1 MVTFFK
7 KHFISIVALCVFIVG
22 LLWVIIGHN
31 QISCNSGD
39 AVIDYDNK
47 QLLSGVTQ
55 TDRIIGLVIGVG
67 ELYVIVCCW
76 LMERKNKLLR
86 KELDDIR
93 GQLMKKMKC
102 ETLHHPTS

>member
-22 LLWVIIGHN
+22 LLWVIIGHD
-31 QISCNSGD
+31 QVSSNSAD

-47 QLLSGVTQ
+47 PLLSGGTP
-55 TDRIIGLVIGVG
+55 TDRIIGLVIGIG

-86 KELDDIR
+86 KELNDIKE
-93 GQLMKKMKC
+93 QLTERK
-102 ETLHHPTS
+102 

>member
-22 LLWVIIGHN
+22 LLWVIIGHD
-31 QISCNSGD
+31 QVSSNSAD

-47 QLLSGVTQ
+47 PLLSGVTP
-55 TDRIIGLVIGVG
+55 TDRIIGLVIGIG

-86 KELDDIR
+86 KELNDIKE
-93 GQLMKKMKC
+93 QLTERK
-102 ETLHHPTS
+102 

>member
-22 LLWVIIGHN
+22 LLWVIIGHD
-31 QISCNSGD
+31 QVSSNSAD

-47 QLLSGVTQ
+47 PLLSGVTP
-55 TDRIIGLVIGVG
+55 TDRIIGLVIGIG

-76 LMERKNKLLR
+76 LMEQKNKLLK
-86 KELDDIR
+86 KELNDIK
-93 GQLMKKMKC
+93 GQLTERK
-102 ETLHHPTS
+102 

>member
-22 LLWVIIGHN
+22 LLWVIIGHD
-31 QISCNSGD
+31 QVSSNSAD
-39 AVIDYDNK
+39 TVIDYNNK
-47 QLLSGVTQ
+47 PLMSGVTP

-86 KELDDIR
+86 KELNDIK
-93 GQLMKKMKC
+93 GQLTERK
-102 ETLHHPTS
+102 

>member
-7 KHFISIVALCVFIVG
+7 KHFISIVALCIFIVG
-22 LLWVIIGHN
+22 LLWVIIGHD
-31 QISCNSGD
+31 QVSSNSAN

-47 QLLSGVTQ
+47 PLLSGVTP
-55 TDRIIGLVIGVG
+55 TDRIIGLVIGIG

-86 KELDDIR
+86 KELNDIK
-93 GQLMKKMKC
+93 GQLTERK
-102 ETLHHPTS
+102 